1 MDGSGQGAAIDRRV
15 KHFGA
20 VRAIDGM
27 SMAAESG
34 NEEEYPI
41 MLVVHHL
48 GKSQSERIVW
58 LCEELGIPYDLK
70 VYDRDKVT
78 RLAPPEYK
86 KLHPIGAAP
95 VIHDG
100 DTCIAES
107 GAIVDYIIA
116 KYGNGRLTLKPE
128 HPDFAQ
134 FLYWLHFA
142 NGTFQPATGRNMILN
157 RLELPTDNP
166 VVTAMRDRLALA
178 LGSLEERL
186 KANQFLAGTAF
197 TTADIMVV
205 FTLTTMRL
213 FYAYDLKPYPAI
225 LAYLQRIGARPAYQ
239 RAMAKG
245 DPDMTPPLT

>member
-1 MDGSGQGAAIDRRV
+1 
-15 KHFGA
+15 
-20 VRAIDGM
+20 
-27 SMAAESG
+27 
-34 NEEEYPI
+34 

-58 LCEELGIPYDLK
+58 LCEELGIPYELK
-70 VYDRDKVT
+70 IYDRDKVS

-95 VIHDG
+95 VINDG
-100 DTCIAES
+100 DVCIAES
-107 GAIVDYIIA
+107 GAIADYILA
-116 KYGNGRLTLKPE
+116 KYGNGRLVLKPE

-134 FLYWLHFA
+134 YLYWLHFA

-157 RLELPTDNP
+157 RLDLPSDNP
-166 VVTAMRDRLALA
+166 MLAAMRGRLALA
-178 LGSLEERL
+178 LGFLEDRL
-186 KANQFLAGTAF
+186 KSNHYLAGAEFTA
-197 TTADIMVV
+197 ADVMLV

-213 FYAYDLKPYPAI
+213 FYPYDLTPYPAI

-245 DPDMTPPLT
+245 DPGMTPLLK

>member
-1 MDGSGQGAAIDRRV
+1 
-15 KHFGA
+15 
-20 VRAIDGM
+20 
-27 SMAAESG
+27 
-34 NEEEYPI
+34 

-48 GKSQSERIVW
+48 GKSQSERIGW
-58 LCEELGIPYDLK
+58 LCEELGIPYELK

-86 KLHPIGAAP
+86 KLHPLGAAP

-100 DTCIAES
+100 DVCIAES
-107 GAIVDYIIA
+107 GAIVDYIVA
-116 KYGNGRLTLKPE
+116 KYGNGRLVLKPE

-134 FLYWLHFA
+134 YLYWLHFA
-142 NGTFQPATGRNMILN
+142 NGTFQPATGRNMLLN
-157 RLELPTDNP
+157 RLDLPADNP
-166 VVTAMRDRLALA
+166 MLAAMRGRLVLALD
-178 LGSLEERL
+178 SLEARL
-186 KANQFLAGTAF
+186 KAHQFLAGADF
-197 TTADIMVV
+197 TIADIMLV

-245 DPDMTPPLT
+245 DPDMKPLLS